1 MSLFCATVERIKI
14 WYSLIIILRHVVNVF
29 VLFLGRNMFDTVQIW
44 KINHC
49 TVSCDISNF
58 SAQCA
63 MRREIG
69 NITTNCID
77 FLKVRFG
84 IRTFPAC
91 FARFLPTCIV
101 VGGWPWCDWGC
112 VIILANEKRIFK

>member
-1 MSLFCATVERIKI
+1 MATMLCLAKSDLIFLFVFSFSFSSENLAKSASETSTKYREVA
-14 WYSLIIILRHVVNVF
+14 IL
-29 VLFLGRNMFDTVQIW
+29 L
-44 KINHC
+44 
-49 TVSCDISNF
+49 
-58 SAQCA
+58 
-63 MRREIG
+63 
-69 NITTNCID
+69 D

-91 FARFLPTCIV
+91 FARFLPTYIV

>member
-1 MSLFCATVERIKI
+1 MV
-14 WYSLIIILRHVVNVF
+14 WYGMVWYGMVWYGMVWYGMVWYGMVWYGMVRY
-29 VLFLGRNMFDTVQIW
+29 G
-44 KINHC
+44 
-49 TVSCDISNF
+49 
-58 SAQCA
+58 
-63 MRREIG
+63 
-69 NITTNCID
+69 ID

-91 FARFLPTCIV
+91 FARFLPTYIV

>member
-1 MSLFCATVERIKI
+1 MNALFCWKESAVV
-14 WYSLIIILRHVVNVF
+14 LR
-29 VLFLGRNMFDTVQIW
+29 L
-44 KINHC
+44 
-49 TVSCDISNF
+49 
-58 SAQCA
+58 
-63 MRREIG
+63 
-69 NITTNCID
+69 D

-91 FARFLPTCIV
+91 FARFLPTYIV

>member
-1 MSLFCATVERIKI
+1 MPLFKVWNKSRDVKKA
-14 WYSLIIILRHVVNVF
+14 VVA
-29 VLFLGRNMFDTVQIW
+29 
-44 KINHC
+44 
-49 TVSCDISNF
+49 SCF
-58 SAQCA
+58 
-63 MRREIG
+63 
-69 NITTNCID
+69 ID

-91 FARFLPTCIV
+91 FARFLPTYIV

>member
-1 MSLFCATVERIKI
+1 MKRSFGSCKGEKVQA
-14 WYSLIIILRHVVNVF
+14 LIDL
-29 VLFLGRNMFDTVQIW
+29 
-44 KINHC
+44 
-49 TVSCDISNF
+49 ISAN
-58 SAQCA
+58 
-63 MRREIG
+63 EL
-69 NITTNCID
+69 D

-91 FARFLPTCIV
+91 FARFLPTYIV

>member
-1 MSLFCATVERIKI
+1 MKMASGNVTQTGLDEKCIFK
-14 WYSLIIILRHVVNVF
+14 LPVVGSK
-29 VLFLGRNMFDTVQIW
+29 L
-44 KINHC
+44 
-49 TVSCDISNF
+49 
-58 SAQCA
+58 
-63 MRREIG
+63 
-69 NITTNCID
+69 D

-91 FARFLPTCIV
+91 FARFLPTYIV

>member
-1 MSLFCATVERIKI
+1 MT
-14 WYSLIIILRHVVNVF
+14 HD
-29 VLFLGRNMFDTVQIW
+29 LFLFRRICSCISSETTGTIGQLINGIIFSSNGLSEISIW
-44 KINHC
+44 
-49 TVSCDISNF
+49 S
-58 SAQCA
+58 QCKYYA
-63 MRREIG
+63 SKRL
-69 NITTNCID
+69 D

-91 FARFLPTCIV
+91 FARFVPTYIV